1 MSALEYSDDA
11 TLSYKQFLKLAGLS
25 KTSGLRLRAAGQA
38 PRFWQISPNRIATTF
53 GEYRAWLASRQEAK
67 CHLNDMRSPPGND
80 EPRAA

>member
-1 MSALEYSDDA
+1 MSTLGYSDDA

-53 GEYRAWLASRQEAK
+53 GEHRAWLASREEAK
-67 CHLNDMRSPPGND
+67 CQLNEIRSPT
-80 EPRAA
+80 RRHRSV